1 MAPPAPAP
9 ACGQLKVVHL
19 AKADY
24 SFLEQLQAAADK
36 APFANNVNL
45 RNEYCIAPEV
55 SNGCFIQS
63 WFLAAK
69 IDSFSGVQGSVTT
82 NG

>member
-1 MAPPAPAP
+1 MATPVPAT

-19 AKADY
+19 AMADY
-24 SFLEQLQAAADK
+24 SFLDQLQAAADK

-45 RNEYCIAPEV
+45 RNEYCIAPEI
-55 SNGCFIQS
+55 SNGFFMQS

-69 IDSFSGVQGSVTT
+69 TA
-82 NG
+82 